1 MINDSPTKLYVEY
14 INTEYSKKINAGE
27 LLAKAARNI
36 LLELKLSSQNHYLIK
51 NIATDLHQQAVD
63 MAYSKAYDC
72 SPKIE
77 EYFKLAFQLMY
88 KYWDE
93 KANKELIQFL
103 SDVLY
108 YDKNN
113 EELLNLYT
121 KSILLEEE
129 YLSIIKK
136 KYDSFI

>member
-1 MINDSPTKLYVEY
+1 MINELPTKLYVEY
-14 INTEYSKKINAGE
+14 VNTEYSKKLHAGD
-27 LLAKAARNI
+27 LLAKAAEII
-36 LLELKLSSQNHYLIK
+36 LQESKPSSQYHYLAK
-51 NIATDLHQQAVD
+51 NIAFDIHKQAID
-63 MAYSKAYDC
+63 MAHSKAYDC

-93 KANKELIQFL
+93 KANKELIPFL
-103 SDVLY
+103 LDVLY
-108 YDKNN
+108 YEKNN
-113 EELLNLYT
+113 EELHSLYT

-136 KYDSFI
+136 KY